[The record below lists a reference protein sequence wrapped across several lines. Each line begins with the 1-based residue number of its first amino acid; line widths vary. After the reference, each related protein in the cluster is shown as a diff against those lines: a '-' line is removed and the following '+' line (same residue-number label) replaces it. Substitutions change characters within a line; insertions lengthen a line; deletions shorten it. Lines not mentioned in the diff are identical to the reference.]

1 MEVMSGTLRAV
12 QALEPSDLEF
22 YLTLLFARS
31 KMVTLSKVFNLSMAR
46 FLTIHKCLSDTCQ
59 GPVSLQIAG
68 GVAVSGTDT
77 V

>member
-1 MEVMSGTLRAV
+1 MEVMSCTLRAV

-46 FLTIHKCLSDTCQ
+46 FLQSIN
-59 GPVSLQIAG
+59 VYQIPAK
-68 GVAVSGTDT
+68 AL
-77 V
+77 